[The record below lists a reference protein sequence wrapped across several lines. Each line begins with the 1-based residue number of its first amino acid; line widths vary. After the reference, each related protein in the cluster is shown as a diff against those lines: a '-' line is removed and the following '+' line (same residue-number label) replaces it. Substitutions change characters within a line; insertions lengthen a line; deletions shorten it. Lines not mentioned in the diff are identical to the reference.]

1 MRITEHSIE
10 DFAIKLLEHL
20 GYEYIYAPNI
30 APEFPSDGGVAAAG
44 GRGGIFPSSGGV
56 PAAGGRG
63 GIFPSSG
70 GVPAAGGRG
79 GIFPS
84 SGGVPAAGGRGGQDQ
99 RTSYE
104 EILLT
109 HRLAEAVRR
118 INPTVPP
125 AAQEE
130 AIKEI
135 QRIHSPE
142 LLTNNESFHRL
153 LTEGIKVSYQKDGQ
167 QRGDLVWLI
176 DFNTPENNDFI
187 VANQFTVVEDG
198 VNKRP
203 DVILFVN
210 GIPLVV
216 IELKNAADEN
226 ATIKSAF
233 RQIETYKAVIPSLF
247 TYNAF
252 TIISDGLEAR
262 AGTLSSG
269 MSRFMAW
276 KSADGKEEA
285 SHLVSQMET
294 LINGM
299 LNKETLLDLV
309 RHFIV
314 FEKSKKED
322 SKTGVTT
329 ISTVKKL
336 AAYHQYYAV
345 NRAVE
350 SAMRATGYSPS
361 LKGWHQP
368 AADDGVVNSPSLK
381 GWHQPAADDGVV
393 NSPSLKGWHQP
404 AADDGVVNSPSLKG
418 WHQPAADDGVV
429 NSPSLKG
436 WHQPAADDGVVNSP
450 SLKGWHQPAAD
461 DGVVNSPSLKGWHQP
476 AADDGVV
483 NSPSLKGWHQ
493 PAADDGVVNSP
504 SLKGWHRPEG
514 DDGVV
519 KRTSKNYFSLP
530 YNPKLKDRARELR
543 KAGNLPEVLFWNE
556 VKNKQFKGY
565 DFDRQKIIGNYIVDF
580 YCSNCQVVIEIDGSS
595 HDDKVEYDAERDAF
609 LESLGLT
616 VIHIPVN
623 DIMKQISSV
632 MNMLH
637 EHPALAG
644 TKESP
649 HPPAVGTPPEEGDF
663 VQESPESYGV
673 AGVKS
678 QPKGDR
684 KGGVVWHT
692 QGSGK
697 SLSMVFFTG
706 KIVLALNNP
715 TVVVITD
722 RNDLDDQ
729 LFDTFASST
738 QLLRQEP
745 KQIENRNDL
754 KEKLK
759 VASGGVIF
767 TTIQKFSPEEG
778 NVYETLS
785 ERENI
790 VVIAD
795 EAHRTQYGFKAKTVD
810 EKDEQGNVIGKK
822 TVYGFAKYMRDALP
836 NATYIGFTGTP
847 IESTDVNTPAVFGN
861 YIDVYDIAQAVEDGA
876 TVRIYYESRLA
887 KVNLS
892 EEGKKLVEEL
902 DDELDGEELTET
914 QKAKAKWTQLEALIG
929 SENRIKNVANDII
942 QHFGQRQEVFEG
954 KGMIVAMSRRI
965 AADLY
970 GEIIKLKPEWHSA
983 DLDKGVIKVVMTAAS
998 SDGEKIAKH
1007 HTTKQ
1012 QRRMLADRMKDPD
1025 DELKLVIVRDM
1036 WLTGFDAPS
1045 MHTLYIDK
1053 PMKGHN
1059 LMQAIARVNRVYK
1072 DKPGGLVVD
1081 YLGIASDLKK
1091 ALSFYSDA
1099 GGKGDPTIAQAQ
1111 AVELMLEKLEVVSQM
1126 YSEFPSVGGVSA
1138 TGGRGGFP
1146 YEDYFQAET
1155 GQKLSMILAAE
1166 EHILG
1171 LEDGKKRYINEV
1183 TALSKAFA
1191 IAVPHEQAMDVKD
1204 EVSFFQAVKARLA
1217 KFDGTGSG
1225 RTDEEIET
1233 TIRQVIDQA
1242 LVSEQVIDVF
1252 DAAGIKKPD
1261 ISILSEDFLM
1271 ELKGMEH
1278 KNVALEV
1285 LKKLLNDEIIARS
1298 KKNLVKSKSLKEMLE
1313 NSIKKYHNK
1322 ILTAAEVMDEL
1333 IKLSKEIVNMDSE
1346 AKKLGLS
1353 DFEYAFYT
1361 AVANNDS
1368 AKQLMQQDK
1377 LRELAVILTERVKQ
1391 NASIDWTIKESVRAK
1406 LKVII
1411 KRTLRQYGYPP
1422 DMQKL
1427 ATETVLK
1434 QAEMIANELSN

>member
-1 MRITEHSIE
+1 MTRITENTIE

-20 GYEYIYAPNI
+20 GYEYIYAPSI
-30 APEFPSDGGVAAAG
+30 AHDGENPERS
-44 GRGGIFPSSGGV
+44 
-56 PAAGGRG
+56 
-63 GIFPSSG
+63 
-70 GVPAAGGRG
+70 
-79 GIFPS
+79 
-84 SGGVPAAGGRGGQDQ
+84 
-99 RTSYE
+99 SYE

-109 HRLAEAVRR
+109 HRMAEVVRR

-142 LLTNNESFHRL
+142 LLTNNESFHRI

-176 DFNTPENNDFI
+176 DFNTPENNDYI

-247 TYNAF
+247 TYNVF
-252 TIISDGLEAR
+252 TVISDGLEAR

-285 SHLVSQMET
+285 SHLVSQLET

-322 SKTGVTT
+322 VETGVTT

-350 SAMRATGYSPS
+350 SAMRATGY
-361 LKGWHQP
+361 
-368 AADDGVVNSPSLK
+368 
-381 GWHQPAADDGVV
+381 
-393 NSPSLKGWHQP
+393 
-404 AADDGVVNSPSLKG
+404 
-418 WHQPAADDGVV
+418 
-429 NSPSLKG
+429 
-436 WHQPAADDGVVNSP
+436 
-450 SLKGWHQPAAD
+450 
-461 DGVVNSPSLKGWHQP
+461 
-476 AADDGVV
+476 
-483 NSPSLKGWHQ
+483 
-493 PAADDGVVNSP
+493 
-504 SLKGWHRPEG
+504 
-514 DDGVV
+514 
-519 KRTSKNYFSLP
+519 
-530 YNPKLKDRARELR
+530 
-543 KAGNLPEVLFWNE
+543 
-556 VKNKQFKGY
+556 
-565 DFDRQKIIGNYIVDF
+565 
-580 YCSNCQVVIEIDGSS
+580 
-595 HDDKVEYDAERDAF
+595 KVE
-609 LESLGLT
+609 
-616 VIHIPVN
+616 
-623 DIMKQISSV
+623 KQTPTGIV
-632 MNMLH
+632 M
-637 EHPALAG
+637 
-644 TKESP
+644 
-649 HPPAVGTPPEEGDF
+649 
-663 VQESPESYGV
+663 ESPESYGV

-678 QPKGDR
+678 QLKGDR

-706 KIVLALNNP
+706 KIVLALDNP

-785 ERENI
+785 DRENI

-810 EKDEQGNVIGKK
+810 DKDEQGNVIGKK

-929 SENRIKNVANDII
+929 SENRIMNVADDII
-942 QHFGQRQEVFEG
+942 QHFSQRQEVFEG

-970 GEIIKLKPEWHSA
+970 DEIIKLKPEWHSN
-983 DLDKGVIKVVMTAAS
+983 DLDKGVIKVVMTSSS
-998 SDGEKIAKH
+998 SDGPKIAKH

-1012 QRRMLADRMKDPD
+1012 QRRTLADRMKDPD

-1126 YSEFPSVGGVSA
+1126 YS
-1138 TGGRGGFP
+1138 GFP
-1146 YEDYFQAET
+1146 YEDYFQADT

-1171 LEDGKKRYINEV
+1171 LENGKKRYINEL

-1233 TIRQVIDQA
+1233 TIRQVVDKA

-1285 LKKLLNDEIIARS
+1285 LKKLLNDEIKARA

-1333 IKLSKEIVNMDSE
+1333 IKLSKEIVNMDIE

-1411 KRTLRQYGYPP
+1411 KRTLRQFGYPP

-1434 QAEMIANELSN
+1434 QAELIAKELTT